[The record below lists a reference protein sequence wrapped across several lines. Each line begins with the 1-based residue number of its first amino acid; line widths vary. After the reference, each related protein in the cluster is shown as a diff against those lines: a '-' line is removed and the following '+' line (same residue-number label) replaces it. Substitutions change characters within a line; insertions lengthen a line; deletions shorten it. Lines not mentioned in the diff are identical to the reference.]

1 MNNRVALLIVAM
13 LSALCGCGLQNE
25 GRVANAAGTYSF
37 SCVTSKDNLLEIKV
51 ADGKGTDEWIIDTG
65 ASCCQKYNAAGID
78 DATSLVASSD
88 IGFLV
93 IDATNRCM
101 TGKVDVKRRAGEY
114 LVRVLNDQGEFVRS
128 IAVAE
133 DAMPKTTLLKYV
145 GQDVE

>member
-1 MNNRVALLIVAM
+1 MNSRIALSAVALL
-13 LSALCGCGLQNE
+13 LALCGCGQQDE

-37 SCVTSKDNLLEIKV
+37 CCVTSKDGLLEVKV
-51 ADGKGTDEWIIDTG
+51 ADGKGANEWSIDTR
-65 ASCCQKYNAAGID
+65 ASCYQKYGVTWID
-78 DATSLVASSD
+78 DATILVASSD

-93 IDATNRCM
+93 VDATNRCM

-114 LVRVLNDQGEFVRS
+114 LVRVLNDQGESVRS

-145 GQDVE
+145 EQDVE

>member
-37 SCVTSKDNLLEIKV
+37 CCVTSKDGLLEVKV
-51 ADGKGTDEWIIDTG
+51 ADGKGANEWSIDTR
-65 ASCCQKYNAAGID
+65 ASCYQKYGIAWID
-78 DATSLVASSD
+78 DATILVASSD

-93 IDATNRCM
+93 IDATNRSM
-101 TGKVDVKRRAGEY
+101 TGKVDVRRSAGEC
-114 LVRVLNDQGEFVRS
+114 LVRVLNDKGESVRS

-133 DAMPKTTLLKYV
+133 DAMPKTSLLKYV
-145 GQDVE
+145 EQDAE